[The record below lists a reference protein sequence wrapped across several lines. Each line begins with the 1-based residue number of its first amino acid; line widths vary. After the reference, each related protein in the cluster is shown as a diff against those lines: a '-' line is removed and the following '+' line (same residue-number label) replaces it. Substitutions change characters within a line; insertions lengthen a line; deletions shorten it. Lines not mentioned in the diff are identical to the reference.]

1 MFPSWRFDGLT
12 TKIRRAANSI
22 AANIAEG
29 HGREVTGSFI
39 RYLRMSQVR

>member
-1 MFPSWRFDGLT
+1 M
-12 TKIRRAANSI
+12 
-22 AANIAEG
+22 AEG

>member
-1 MFPSWRFDGLT
+1 M
-12 TKIRRAANSI
+12 